1 MIKLKRRPRVSPE
14 DTGRD
19 SVPVVAED
27 IEDVPGWVHEFRRW
41 GVPAAAVLVL
51 VLCAPG
57 EQHLGDLAGWGYKM
71 SWGLSG
77 LFTLYAG
84 LAAVISTQLPK
95 GARGKTSSVWGA
107 FLSLLLAMAAQPVS
121 HLFVTGYISVDP
133 RPPLWLVG
141 TVSSVPPL
149 ILGHLLHFAAMGASQ
164 RPARVPV
171 PSGQDTLSTPVTSGT
186 RPRPRP
192 VPSPAPVSPVAPV
205 SRPAVPAA
213 VPASPVPLSLVRG
226 QGQPQGQTPGQSAG
240 QLNPGRPQGRVPGQ
254 SMSARALS
262 LLEDRM
268 PEDKVRDTLKDEF
281 KDASGVP
288 PKNNSI
294 NKAVTRAKDKLSFT
308 S

>member
-1 MIKLKRRPRVSPE
+1 MINLRRRPRTSE
-14 DTGRD
+14 DTSPKGQL
-19 SVPVVAED
+19 VAED
-27 IEDVPGWVHEFRRW
+27 IADVPRWVNEFRRW

-57 EQHLGDLAGWGYKM
+57 EQHLGDLAGWGYRM

-121 HLFVTGYISVDP
+121 HLFVTGYISAEP
-133 RPPLWLVG
+133 KPPLWLVG
-141 TVSSVPPL
+141 SVSSIPPL
-149 ILGHLLHFAAMGASQ
+149 ILGHLLHFAAMGAAQ
-164 RPARVPV
+164 RSRRVPV
-171 PSGQDTLSTPVTSGT
+171 PAGQDTPKTPRTGGT

-192 VPSPAPVSPVAPV
+192 VPSSVPVSPVAPV

-213 VPASPVPLSLVRG
+213 SNVLSLTRG
-226 QGQPQGQTPGQSAG
+226 QSTAVSPGQGTG
-240 QLNPGRPQGRVPGQ
+240 QL
-254 SMSARALS
+254 SMPARAMS
-262 LLEDRM
+262 LLGDGT
-268 PEDKVRDTLKDEF
+268 PEDKVRDMLRTEYTV
-281 KDASGVP
+281 AGVP

-294 NKAVTRAKDKLSFT
+294 NKAVTRAKARTTLSLVP
-308 S
+308 